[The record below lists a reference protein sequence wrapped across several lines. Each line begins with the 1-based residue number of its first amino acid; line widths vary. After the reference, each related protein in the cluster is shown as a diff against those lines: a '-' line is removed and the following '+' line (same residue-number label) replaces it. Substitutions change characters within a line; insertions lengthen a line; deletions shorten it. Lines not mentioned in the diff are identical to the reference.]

1 MDSGNIM
8 WLILGIGVLALLTY
22 IVYKNRALKGKINIG
37 PVSAEL
43 ESNNASEM
51 LAQNSTNDVKP
62 AEISN
67 TATTV
72 RSMENATSK
81 GTVDSSIHNSAGAA
95 GAAGAAGV
103 KATIQQFIAPTG
115 SFDSK
120 ALRDFIATH
129 FNLEEIASLCA
140 DIDVDKDSIPG
151 QSKEAKARELVQF
164 CEQRGTLAMLT
175 AAVVDARG

>member
-1 MDSGNIM
+1 MDSGNIV

-51 LAQNSTNDVKP
+51 LAKNSTNDVKP

-67 TATTV
+67 TATTG
-72 RSMENATSK
+72 RSLETAMIDN
-81 GTVDSSIHNSAGAA
+81 TVDSSIHNAA
-95 GAAGAAGV
+95 DAMGV
-103 KATIQQFIAPTG
+103 KATIQQFITLTG

-164 CEQRGTLAMLT
+164 CERRGILAMLT

>member
-1 MDSGNIM
+1 MDSGNIV
-8 WLILGIGVLALLTY
+8 WLILGIGVLALLAY
-22 IVYKNRALKGKINIG
+22 IVYKNRALKGKINAG
-37 PVSAEL
+37 PVSAEI
-43 ESNNASEM
+43 E
-51 LAQNSTNDVKP
+51 
-62 AEISN
+62 SN
-67 TATTV
+67 TALEPTAKIAANNIKTSQITNIATAGSAV
-72 RSMENATSK
+72 VNAAGDIT
-81 GTVDSSIHNSAGAA
+81 DSSIHNSAGAA
-95 GAAGAAGV
+95 GAASV

-164 CEQRGTLAMLT
+164 CERRGILAMLT